1 MAASDHTVPD
11 ARDVEHSVGGGGCIG
26 VLWPGRGAW
35 YPAAMAAAVG
45 VAKEAEEEEAY
56 EPARGEAR
64 SSATIESA

>member
-1 MAASDHTVPD
+1 MGCCIPTHTVPE

-45 VAKEAEEEEAY
+45 VAKEAAAAY